1 VRSYVRAFQPV
12 VVGVDGGAD
21 ALISAGMRPHVIV
34 GDMDSVSDSAL
45 GCGAELIVHA
55 YRDGAAPGAARLE
68 RLGLKY
74 LTVSAPGISE
84 DIALLLA
91 FEKGAELIVAVG
103 THFNLTEFLE
113 RDRAGMSSTF
123 VTRLKVGEILIDAK
137 GVSRLVSRQ
146 VGLWPL
152 VAFAVAGLGAVVV
165 AILASPGLRH
175 FIGLLS
181 QRIRDLLGLG

>member
-1 VRSYVRAFQPV
+1 
-12 VVGVDGGAD
+12 
-21 ALISAGMRPHVIV
+21 VIV

-45 GCGAELIVHA
+45 RCGAELVVHA
-55 YRDGAAPGAARLE
+55 YRDGEAPGAARLE
-68 RLGLKY
+68 RLGVKY
-74 LTVSAPGISE
+74 ATVSAPGISE

-165 AILASPGLRH
+165 AILASPALRH